1 MKIGI
6 GYDVH
11 KFSENTSLILGGCN
25 IDYELGLVG
34 YSDADVVIH
43 SIIDSILGA
52 AGLGD
57 IGELFPPGNK
67 EFLGISSVILLSKVA
82 ELIEKNGFLI
92 VNIDTTII
100 AEKPKLVSY
109 KEKMQYN
116 ISKALKISSEQ
127 VNIKATTT
135 EKLGFT
141 GRGEGIACQSVTL
154 LDSFE

>member
-1 MKIGI
+1 MRIGS

-11 KFSENTSLILGGCN
+11 KFSKNTPLVLGGCN
-25 IDYELGLVG
+25 IDFEFGLAG

-52 AGLGD
+52 TGQGD
-57 IGELFPPGNK
+57 IGDHFPSGN
-67 EFLGISSVILLSKVA
+67 EDFLGISSIILLEEVA
-82 ELIEKNGFLI
+82 ELIEVNGFII

-100 AEKPKLVSY
+100 AEKPKLVEY
-109 KEKMQYN
+109 KEEMQSN
-116 ISKALKISSEQ
+116 ISKALKIDSEQ

-135 EKLGFT
+135 EMLGFV

-154 LDSFE
+154 VDSFE

>member
-1 MKIGI
+1 MRIGS

-11 KFSENTSLILGGCN
+11 KFSENTPLVLGGCN
-25 IDYELGLVG
+25 IDFEFGLAG

-52 AGLGD
+52 AGQGD
-57 IGELFPPGNK
+57 IGDHFPAGN
-67 EFLGISSVILLSKVA
+67 EDFLGISSIILLEEVA
-82 ELIEKNGFLI
+82 DLIAENGFII

-100 AEKPKLVSY
+100 AEKPKLVEY
-109 KEKMQYN
+109 KEKMQNN
-116 ISKALKISSEQ
+116 ISKALKIDSEQ

-135 EKLGFT
+135 EKLGFV

-154 LDSFE
+154 VDSFE

>member
-11 KFSENTSLILGGCN
+11 KFSENTSLVLGGCD
-25 IDYELGLVG
+25 IDYELGLAG

>member
-67 EFLGISSVILLSKVA
+67 EFLGISSVILLSKVS